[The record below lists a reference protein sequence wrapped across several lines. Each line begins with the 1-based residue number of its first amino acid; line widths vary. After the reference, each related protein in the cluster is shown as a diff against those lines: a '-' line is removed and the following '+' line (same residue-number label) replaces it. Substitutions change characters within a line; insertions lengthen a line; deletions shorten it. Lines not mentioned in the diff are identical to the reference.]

1 MSFSDVV
8 FRCSADDPESR
19 LSLSLSLSLSF
30 SVSLCGGGGGK
41 EKRLRKE
48 GTTSSKPRKETELR
62 YGTFLSEF
70 GVSFIIGRF

>member
-8 FRCSADDPESR
+8 FRCSSADDPESR
-19 LSLSLSLSLSF
+19 LSLSLSF

>member
-19 LSLSLSLSLSF
+19 LSF

-48 GTTSSKPRKETELR
+48 GTTSSKPRKEAELR
-62 YGTFLSEF
+62 YGALLSEF
-70 GVSFIIGRF
+70 GVSFNY

>member
-8 FRCSADDPESR
+8 FHCSADDPESR
-19 LSLSLSLSLSF
+19 LSLSLSLSL